1 MIISHWRFPLASVER
16 FCDAGALV
24 MIISGAAAFLALSPL
39 GGLTAQY
46 GRHASPSTTTSRRRR
61 RGGFLLS
68 AFPSSLPARWAWLT
82 QELPA
87 LLIAPLAFALALRA
101 LHEDEAG
108 TGKSQWRRWLSSP
121 PPLPPPPA
129 SSDGRNASLFRLF
142 SAAPLPNRL
151 LLLAFALHYTWRS
164 LFYPLLI
171 RGGKET
177 RALEWALALAFCCW
191 NGALQ
196 GAGAALVG
204 RRRRRRRGSR
214 GRGGGA
220 GRSAGRE
227 SLPFCSSSPFYLALF
242 GVSLCLWALFWG
254 LNLAADAHLRS
265 LRRKKKTRKA
275 TTAAAA
281 ATAAATAGKGGDIKK
296 EGGLEEEDRGYR
308 LPTSPLFSLV
318 ACPNY
323 GAECAEWACFAA
335 ASFFASRAAAAA
347 SPAGAGAAAAAAEGG
362 RSGGVADEALPSL
375 AFALFTAANLVPRA
389 LAHRRWYV
397 EKFEDFP
404 RGRRAIFPWVL

>member
-1 MIISHWRFPLASVER
+1 
-16 FCDAGALV
+16 

-46 GRHASPSTTTSRRRR
+46 GRHASPPTPSTTTSRRRR
-61 RGGFLLS
+61 RGGLLLS
-68 AFPSSLPARWAWLT
+68 SALTSFSLPARWAWLT

-87 LLIAPLAFALALRA
+87 LLLAPLAFALTLRA
-101 LHEDEAG
+101 LHDEEEEAA
-108 TGKSQWRRWLSSP
+108 GKSQWLRRWLSTSP
-121 PPLPPPPA
+121 PSSSA
-129 SSDGRNASLFRLF
+129 SASLLGLA

-151 LLLAFALHYTWRS
+151 LLLAFALHYSWRS

-204 RRRRRRRGSR
+204 RRRR
-214 GRGGGA
+214 GA
-220 GRSAGRE
+220 LPPY
-227 SLPFCSSSPFYLALF
+227 SLSPVYLALF
-242 GVSLCLWALFWG
+242 GVFLCLWALFWG

-265 LRRKKKTRKA
+265 LRRKKRKKKKNARKA
-275 TTAAAA
+275 TTTAAAA
-281 ATAAATAGKGGDIKK
+281 ATAGKGGEAK
-296 EGGLEEEDRGYR
+296 EGLEEEEEDRGYR

-347 SPAGAGAAAAAAEGG
+347 EASSLSSSSPAAREGE
-362 RSGGVADEALPSL
+362 RSSVASEALPSL

-389 LAHRRWYV
+389 LAHRRWYA

>member
-1 MIISHWRFPLASVER
+1 MAAVAVVSAASASAAGVVRREER
-16 FCDAGALV
+16 
-24 MIISGAAAFLALSPL
+24 LALPPLL
-39 GGLTAQY
+39 GG
-46 GRHASPSTTTSRRRR
+46 
-61 RGGFLLS
+61 
-68 AFPSSLPARWAWLT
+68 PAAE
-82 QELPA
+82 QAPA
-87 LLIAPLAFALALRA
+87 ARLRAPLHLALAL
-101 LHEDEAG
+101 
-108 TGKSQWRRWLSSP
+108 
-121 PPLPPPPA
+121 LPPVDPRREG
-129 SSDGRNASLFRLF
+129 DQ
-142 SAAPLPNRL
+142 SARVGARPRVL
-151 LLLAFALHYTWRS
+151 LLER
-164 LFYPLLI
+164 
-171 RGGKET
+171 
-177 RALEWALALAFCCW
+177 
-191 NGALQ
+191 
-196 GAGAALVG
+196 GAAG
-204 RRRRRRRGSR
+204 R
-214 GRGGGA
+214 GRGAGRAAAEEEEGEQRQQWGGTP

-347 SPAGAGAAAAAAEGG
+347 SPARTAITWGVPVSMQRVMHWAAGDDAGTAVQGTIGGAGIPQPKRSGPVAPRKKDEKVPAPTKGESTACGGTGELGMCAAEA
-362 RSGGVADEALPSL
+362 RSLHRFPLPPQL
-375 AFALFTAANLVPRA
+375 LLC
-389 LAHRRWYV
+389 
-397 EKFEDFP
+397 
-404 RGRRAIFPWVL
+404 

>member
-1 MIISHWRFPLASVER
+1 MIV
-16 FCDAGALV
+16 
-24 MIISGAAAFLALSPL
+24 SGAAAFLALSPL
-39 GGLTAQY
+39 GGGLTAQY
-46 GRHASPSTTTSRRRR
+46 GRHHASRKASPSAAPGQRRRR
-61 RGGFLLS
+61 RGLLS
-68 AFPSSLPARWAWLT
+68 ALLPSSLPARWAWLT

-87 LLIAPLAFALALRA
+87 LLLAPAAFALTLRA
-101 LHEDEAG
+101 LREEEDEKA
-108 TGKSQWRRWLSSP
+108 GKSQQWWAGRWPSSSNGGGGS
-121 PPLPPPPA
+121 A
-129 SSDGRNASLFRLF
+129 SSLLRLL

-151 LLLAFALHYTWRS
+151 LLLAFALHYSWRS

-177 RALEWALALAFCCW
+177 RALE

-204 RRRRRRRGSR
+204 RRRGR
-214 GRGGGA
+214 GRA
-220 GRSAGRE
+220 GRRE
-227 SLPFCSSSPFYLALF
+227 SAPCSSPFYLALF

-265 LRRKKKTRKA
+265 LRRRKKKKKTGR
-275 TTAAAA
+275 
-281 ATAAATAGKGGDIKK
+281 ATAAAVAAKAAAGATATATARNGGRVEDL
-296 EGGLEEEDRGYR
+296 EEEEEEEEDRGYR
-308 LPTSPLFSLV
+308 IPTSPLFSLV

-323 GAECAEWACFAA
+323 GAECAEWAAFAA
-335 ASFFASRAAAAA
+335 ASFFASRAAG
-347 SPAGAGAAAAAAEGG
+347 AGAGAVEGGRSSGSSGGVAAAAAAASNE
-362 RSGGVADEALPSL
+362 EALPSL

-389 LAHRRWYV
+389 LAHRRWYA